1 MKLIKN
7 VILLVLF
14 IVISVSA
21 IMMCTGGGA
30 SFATGEFVPFEYPVP
45 DGIITDEAE
54 KEAMI
59 QAKIENLE
67 ATNAIYWG
75 ELPANPDTL
84 TQGFQS
90 IWGFIRTYYP
100 AFKGIVKTEDNPDGI
115 DWDDYGDRGYENV
128 QYIENYGDYAR
139 ILTWMGWLLKEGHTS
154 ISTLRLRGG
163 NGRTPFRE
171 NVPMFN
177 TGKISRIGACYT
189 VTENDELVIMQ
200 ILNEDNPYDFKIGD
214 EIVGFNGIPWE
225 EWLEHL
231 INSNLP
237 IYGSPASSDEA
248 IRHNL
253 LRSGMANVN
262 LFEKINIKRYGSDEV
277 ETLDV
282 VYTPFDLGEYDPCS
296 EYIGEVP
303 GVKRPKTSIYYG
315 LGDVATYGKI
325 TDENIGYMYIT
336 ECPSGFDEFE
346 DPALWDPYKT
356 EWSREFNR
364 IIVELMEDTDG
375 LILDFRYNIGGRN
388 ETFYL
393 GLSKLID
400 SSEDKYIFTMLARDS
415 ADPDI
420 LALEPAGTLESPL
433 IADDKSYD
441 KPIVVLTGP
450 DCISACDFMMAFF
463 DLYPEH
469 FTIIGKGNNGSFTG
483 VAADEYDLGED
494 KVYQYI
500 PRQAG
505 AYFIEDE
512 KDEDED
518 EDEKSK
524 KDYELLIRRNFV
536 KEENFI
542 WQTKESIAKGED
554 RVRQKAIEIIKANQ

>member
-1 MKLIKN
+1 MKIIN
-7 VILLVLF
+7 AILLILF
-14 IVISVSA
+14 VIVSMVGL
-21 IMMCTGGGA
+21 MMCTGGGPT
-30 SFATGEFVPFEYPVP
+30 FVTGEFVTFAYPVP
-45 DGIITDEAE
+45 EGMITDEAE

-67 ATNAIYWG
+67 ATNAVYWG
-75 ELPANPDTL
+75 ELPADPDTL
-84 TQGFQS
+84 TKGFQS

-115 DWDDYGDRGYENV
+115 DWDDYGDRGYEDV
-128 QYIENYGDYAR
+128 QYVENYGDYAR

-154 ISTLRLRGG
+154 ISSLRMRGG
-163 NGRTPFRE
+163 NGRTPFRP

-177 TGKISRIGACYT
+177 AGKISRIGACYT
-189 VTENDELVIMQ
+189 VTEDDELVIMQ
-200 ILNEDNPYDFKIGD
+200 ILNQDNPYDFRIGD

-225 EWLEHL
+225 EWLTHL
-231 INSNLP
+231 INANIP

-296 EYIGEVP
+296 EYIGDVP
-303 GVKRPKTSIYYG
+303 GVRRPQTSIFYG
-315 LGDVATYGKI
+315 MGDVATYGKI
-325 TDENIGYMYIT
+325 SGENIGYIYVT

-346 DPALWDPYKT
+346 DPALWDPYAT

-364 IIVELMEDTDG
+364 IVVELMEDTDG
-375 LILDFRYNIGGRN
+375 IILDFRYNIGGRN

-393 GLSKLID
+393 GLSKLIKEATDRYIFMMLSRD
-400 SSEDKYIFTMLARDS
+400 SS
-415 ADPDI
+415 DPDI
-420 LALEPAGTLESPL
+420 LALEPAGSIESAL
-433 IADDKSYD
+433 VADDKAYD

-463 DLYPEH
+463 DLFPE
-469 FTIIGKGNNGSFTG
+469 FTIIGKANNGSFTG
-483 VAADEYDLGED
+483 VSADTYDLGED

-505 AYFIEDE
+505 AYFTEEEPEEGE
-512 KDEDED
+512 KM
-518 EDEKSK
+518 
-524 KDYELLIRRNFV
+524 DYELLIRRSDFID
-536 KEENFI
+536 EYI
-542 WQTKESIAKGED
+542 WQTKESIANGED
-554 RVRQKAIEIIKANQ
+554 RVRQRAIEIIKANQ